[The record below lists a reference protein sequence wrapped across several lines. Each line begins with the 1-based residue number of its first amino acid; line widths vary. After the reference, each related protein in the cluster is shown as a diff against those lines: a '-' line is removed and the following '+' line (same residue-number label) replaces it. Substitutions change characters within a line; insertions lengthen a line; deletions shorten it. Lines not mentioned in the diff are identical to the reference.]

1 MDPEAMGIH
10 ALVRRW
16 TLDEFPLPGQ
26 LFEDTFELLYRDNR
40 FMHGSLPIG
49 ERRASIEQL
58 RGPVLAVVN
67 PVGGIVPP
75 MSILSAL
82 GKMQLREPPHILTY
96 QHEDRKS
103 TRLNSS
109 HQCPTRMPSS

>member
-40 FMHGSLPIG
+40 FMPGSLPIG

-58 RGPVLAVVN
+58 RGPLLAVVN
-67 PVGGIVPP
+67 PARGILPP
-75 MSILSAL
+75 MSNPAAL
-82 GKMQLREPPHILTY
+82 GKMQLRDPLPILTY
-96 QHEDRKS
+96 PHD
-103 TRLNSS
+103 SS
-109 HQCPTRMPSS
+109 EAHTTELPSPLAK

>member
-40 FMHGSLPIG
+40 FMHGSLPTG
-49 ERRASIEQL
+49 ERHAGIGNLPDPVWGVGTPAAGLVGRQGLGVGKGVVSRVISGWLRDHKKKKQATHIE
-58 RGPVLAVVN
+58 
-67 PVGGIVPP
+67 
-75 MSILSAL
+75 
-82 GKMQLREPPHILTY
+82 RE
-96 QHEDRKS
+96 
-103 TRLNSS
+103 
-109 HQCPTRMPSS
+109 CV